1 MNVHCI
7 VVGGLDTNCYVL
19 WPKGEGGRECVVV
32 DPGDEPEE
40 IVSFLESSD
49 LEPVEVVL
57 THVHV
62 DHFGALPG
70 LLKRYEG
77 LGFSCGRGDEKHLE
91 RPSHSLSL
99 FFGGAGKLPGPARL
113 LAEGD
118 EVLVG
123 GERLS
128 VIETPGHTPGGISL
142 YSSESALVLT
152 GDCLF
157 AGGIGRTDFPGGSH
171 AEILRSIQEKLIRL
185 PPETRVLP
193 GHGEESTVAAEKAT
207 NPFISP

>member
-1 MNVHCI
+1 MNVHGI
-7 VVGGLDTNCYVL
+7 VVGSFDTNCYVL
-19 WPKGEGGRECVVV
+19 WQELSRECVVV

-40 IVSFLESSD
+40 IVSFMERSNI
-49 LEPVEVVL
+49 EPVEAVL

-62 DHFGALPG
+62 DHFGALAG
-70 LLKRYEG
+70 LVKRYPD
-77 LGFSCGRGDEKHLE
+77 LGFSCGKGDVEHLE
-91 RPSHSLSL
+91 RPSLSLAL
-99 FFGGAGKLPGPARL
+99 FFGGARKLPEPARL

-123 GERLS
+123 EEALR
-128 VIETPGHTPGGISL
+128 VIETPGHTPGSISL
-142 YSSESALVLT
+142 HARESAFVLT

-157 AGGIGRTDFPGGSH
+157 AGGIGRPDFPGGSH
-171 AEILRSIQEKLIRL
+171 AELLRSIQEKLIRL

-193 GHGEESTVAAEKAT
+193 GHGEESTIAAEAAT